1 MWREVGERPSLW
13 SSLKLKFMAVNGK
26 VDGDVDGPTGWTK
39 DLQRVLSMKRL
50 QTLEQLTLD
59 FSLMTVQDVV
69 WRDCLRFL
77 QIVIRNSPTV
87 RKLTLESLHLAD
99 PLPPSKVLAE
109 RLVANLVNFEQV
121 DFGTDGFLR
130 DNHWDIGEKSVAN
143 AFLRRLTAVVSSG
156 EESKL
161 RVLSMP
167 GYPRVIKEALTEA
180 RKILTVN
187 INLISHGIVVDF

>member
-59 FSLMTVQDVV
+59 FSLMTEQDVV

>member
-1 MWREVGERPSLW
+1 
-13 SSLKLKFMAVNGK
+13 MAVNGK
-26 VDGDVDGPTGWTK
+26 VDGDFDGPTGWTK

-59 FSLMTVQDVV
+59 FSLMTEDVV

-109 RLVANLVNFEQV
+109 KLVAKLVNFEQV

-130 DNHWDIGEKSVAN
+130 DNHWDVGENSVAN
-143 AFLRRLTAVVSSG
+143 AFLRRLAAVASSG

-167 GYPRVIKEALTEA
+167 GYPVVIEEALTEA

-187 INLISHGIVVDF
+187 INLIIHRIVVDFDFDDSENDNDI